1 METWVSV
8 LLSLSGV
15 LVATGI
21 VWAALRKLGLF
32 ARRVVHVVDE
42 IIGKEGFGGQLAT
55 LGLSAR
61 LAAIEY
67 ELKPNGGNSLADKIN
82 RLEVWTTGHSLVH
95 AELNERYF
103 SKTINN

>member
-1 METWVSV
+1 MDTWVSV
-8 LLSLSGV
+8 LLSTSGV
-15 LVATGI
+15 LVAVGI
-21 VWAALRKLGLF
+21 VWAAIRKS
-32 ARRVVHVVDE
+32 ARGVRRMVHLVDE
-42 IIGKEGFGGQLAT
+42 VIGKEGVGGQPGT

-103 SKTINN
+103 SKQKN